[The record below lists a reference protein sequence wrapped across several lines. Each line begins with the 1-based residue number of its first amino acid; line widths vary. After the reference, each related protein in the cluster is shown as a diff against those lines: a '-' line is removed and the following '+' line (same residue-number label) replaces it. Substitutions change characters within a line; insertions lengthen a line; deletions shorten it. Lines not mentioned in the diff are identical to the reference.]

1 MTHSP
6 MDGAQ
11 APPTKPLKSIS
22 PEERAALHRRMKQD
36 SQREATETVTRARR
50 AGPKT
55 SVAASNPKT
64 GPTLTRG
71 DSITLTP
78 VSWLWRGWLARGKLH
93 VMAGAPG
100 CGKTTLAVNLAA
112 IVTKGGTWPDGTQA
126 AAGDV
131 LIWSGEDDPQDTLAP
146 RLLAA
151 GAAMER
157 VHFIGEFIDDQGPR
171 SFDPATDV
179 YSLNRLLSET
189 KLQPS
194 LLIVDPLVSAVSA
207 DSHKNAEVRRSLA
220 PLVDLAQHRH
230 CAVLGISHF
239 SKGTQGR
246 DPTERVTGSLA
257 FGALARVVFA
267 VAKIPDHEGG
277 GRILVRSKNNLGPDT
292 GGFRFDLESYQL
304 QTCHGIYA
312 TRVVWGEA
320 LAGTARE
327 ILSMAE
333 AETDQEEKTE
343 RQEAEEWLL
352 TLLADG
358 PARRTEI
365 MKAAR
370 ENGFSEATLKRAS
383 QSIGVHIK
391 RAGFGDG
398 SCWSLPDQ
406 PPPETA

>member
-6 MDGAQ
+6 MDGVQ
-11 APPTKPLKSIS
+11 APPTKPQKSIS
-22 PEERAALHRRMKQD
+22 PEERAALHRRMKKD
-36 SQREATETVTRARR
+36 SEREATETVKRARG

-157 VHFIGEFIDDQGPR
+157 VHFIGGFIDDQGPR

>member
-1 MTHSP
+1 
-6 MDGAQ
+6 
-11 APPTKPLKSIS
+11 
-22 PEERAALHRRMKQD
+22 
-36 SQREATETVTRARR
+36 
-50 AGPKT
+50 
-55 SVAASNPKT
+55 
-64 GPTLTRG
+64 
-71 DSITLTP
+71 
-78 VSWLWRGWLARGKLH
+78 
-93 VMAGAPG
+93 MAGAPG